1 LNQIKKILNFEQK
14 TSVWKYLMMYV
25 VIFSPFFLWLDW
37 FFF

>member
-1 LNQIKKILNFEQK
+1 MLKLEFCKEKL
-14 TSVWKYLMMYV
+14 SVWKYLMMYV